1 MGYYEK
7 EKICIS
13 VIMPSLNVAKY
24 MRECLESV
32 LNQKLREIE
41 ILCVDAGSTDG
52 TLEILEEFAL
62 KDSRIRIIKSE
73 KKSYGYQLNIGIS
86 VAKGEY
92 IGIVETDDYIDV
104 SMYETLYNYALK
116 NQRPD
121 YIKGGYVQFA
131 EVNGRKIF
139 SAFNRSRLKKIF
151 NDFICLEDD
160 RKKGILDLNHIWSG
174 IYRRE
179 FLLREGIKLN
189 ETPGASYQ
197 DLSFSLLAGLLADA
211 CIYTEEKYYF
221 YRIDN
226 INSSV
231 KSNSKWRCVIDEF
244 EYVVQELIKRKK
256 YFGNLETLVW
266 MQKPGIY
273 FWNLQR
279 LSEEEGERFRMEI
292 QQEVEEFKKNDEYN
306 HCLDESQRAALEFL
320 KSQEVLTNY
329 ITAKRELVYKIRY
342 LLQMIGEGKKFV
354 LVSAGRLAE
363 RMIFLQDALNEK
375 YIEAVADSNIVCQ
388 GQIWNKYV
396 LLSVQEA
403 VQKYKE
409 NDFIIVNK
417 NASIELRE
425 CLSELGVTENKIYVF
440 DNMLPV
446 DELIMLV
453 SEKEVS

>member
-1 MGYYEK
+1 MAQ
-7 EKICIS
+7 
-13 VIMPSLNVAKY
+13 L
-24 MRECLESV
+24 
-32 LNQKLREIE
+32 Q
-41 ILCVDAGSTDG
+41 
-52 TLEILEEFAL
+52 
-62 KDSRIRIIKSE
+62 
-73 KKSYGYQLNIGIS
+73 YQ
-86 VAKGEY
+86 
-92 IGIVETDDYIDV
+92 
-104 SMYETLYNYALK
+104 
-116 NQRPD
+116 
-121 YIKGGYVQFA
+121 
-131 EVNGRKIF
+131 
-139 SAFNRSRLKKIF
+139 
-151 NDFICLEDD
+151 
-160 RKKGILDLNHIWSG
+160 
-174 IYRRE
+174 
-179 FLLREGIKLN
+179 
-189 ETPGASYQ
+189 
-197 DLSFSLLAGLLADA
+197 
-211 CIYTEEKYYF
+211 
-221 YRIDN
+221 
-226 INSSV
+226 
-231 KSNSKWRCVIDEF
+231 
-244 EYVVQELIKRKK
+244 
-256 YFGNLETLVW
+256 
-266 MQKPGIY
+266 
-273 FWNLQR
+273 
-279 LSEEEGERFRMEI
+279 
-292 QQEVEEFKKNDEYN
+292 FKKNDEYN